1 MFEWKSAKN
10 HFRVLRMEVVVR
22 RLWGQWFEFYL
33 LAVVPFLLLAVEKFF
48 LLLAYATEGVG
59 NLFARRF
66 SIDDCPTSLLV
77 RMEKRQELFSRPA
90 DGAGGPEIVGTVV

>member
-1 MFEWKSAKN
+1 MYELSRMFEWKSAKN
-10 HFRVLRMEVVVR
+10 HFRVLRMELVVR
-22 RLWGQWFEFYL
+22 RSWGQWFEFYL

-66 SIDDCPTSLLV
+66 SIEDCPASLLV
-77 RMEKRQELFSRPA
+77 PELSILF
-90 DGAGGPEIVGTVV
+90 DDVVIDIFNHF